1 MALTGGDGLVA
12 AARQFIPITKTASA
26 TTTAAQWHTLLGT
39 AGNPGAG
46 SLSIGNT
53 TAGVLVDDAVAGFP
67 LLNAFGSGNTGY
79 LHSVAFANT
88 VACRLE
94 VKDRIWH
101 AGSVVMTTLATTT
114 FTGQPSA
121 LGRFPDG
128 AGVGTEI
135 WIEINAA
142 VSATATTVAVGYTNS
157 AGTAGRTTGA
167 TATLASYITGRL
179 IQRPLQAG
187 DVGVQKIDS
196 VTIGGTVA
204 SAGSVNVILA
214 RPLWEGGRVP
224 VVGAGDV
231 HGPDKT
237 GLPIVYATSALW
249 PIIAAD
255 SASSGI
261 PDLLLTVINA

>member
-26 TTTAAQWHTLLGT
+26 TTTAAQWHTLLGN

-179 IQRPLQAG
+179 IQMPLQAG

>member
-1 MALTGGDGLVA
+1 MAITTGDGLIA
-12 AARQFIPITKTASA
+12 AARQLVPITKTALAS
-26 TTTAAQWHTLLGT
+26 TLAAQWHTLLDR

-53 TAGVLVDDAVAGFP
+53 TAGILVANTVAGFP
-67 LLNAFGSGNTGY
+67 LLNAFGGGATGY

-88 VACRLE
+88 VASRLE
-94 VKDRIWH
+94 IKDRIWH
-101 AGSVVMTTLATTT
+101 AGSVVMTALATTT

-128 AGVGTEI
+128 AGVGAEI
-135 WIEINAA
+135 WLEINAA

-167 TATLASYITGRL
+167 TATLASYATGRL
-179 IQRPLQAG
+179 IQMPLQAG
-187 DVGVQKIDS
+187 DAGVQKIDS

-204 SAGSVNVILA
+204 TAGSVNVILA

-237 GLPIVYATSALW
+237 GLPIVYATTALW

-255 SASSGI
+255 STSSGV
-261 PDLLLTVINA
+261 PALLMTIING

>member
-1 MALTGGDGLVA
+1 MAITTGDGLIG
-12 AARQFIPITKTASA
+12 AARQLVPITKTGSA
-26 TTTAAQWHTLLGT
+26 TTVAAQWHTLLDK

-46 SLSIGNT
+46 SLTVGNT
-53 TAGVLVDDAVAGFP
+53 TAGVLVDDTIAGFP
-67 LLNAFGSGNTGY
+67 LLNAFGGGNTGY

-88 VACRLE
+88 VASRLE

-101 AGSVVMTTLATTT
+101 AGSVSMTSLATTT

-135 WIEINAA
+135 WLEINAA
-142 VSATATTVAVGYTNS
+142 VSATATTVSVGYTNS
-157 AGTAGRTTGA
+157 AGTASRSTGA
-167 TATLASYITGRL
+167 TASLSGYITGRL
-179 IQRPLQAG
+179 IQMPLQAG

-204 SAGSVNVILA
+204 TAGTVNVILA

-237 GLPIVYATSALW
+237 GLPVLYATSALW

-255 SASSGI
+255 STSSGV
-261 PDLLLTVINA
+261 PDLLLTVING

>member
-1 MALTGGDGLVA
+1 MAITTGDGLIG
-12 AARQFIPITKTASA
+12 AARQLIPLTKTAAA
-26 TTTAAQWHTLLGT
+26 TTVAAQRHTLLDK

-53 TAGVLVDDAVAGFP
+53 TAGVLVEDTVAGFP

-88 VACRLE
+88 VASRLE
-94 VKDRIWH
+94 IKDRIWH
-101 AGSVVMTTLATTT
+101 AGSVLMTSLATTT

-128 AGVGTEI
+128 AGVGTQI

-157 AGTAGRTTGA
+157 AGTSGRTTGA
-167 TATLASYITGRL
+167 TASLSGYVTGRL
-179 IQRPLQAG
+179 VQMPLQSG

-204 SAGSVNVILA
+204 SAGSVNAILA

-255 SASSGI
+255 STSSGV
-261 PDLLLTVINA
+261 PHLLMTVING

>member
-26 TTTAAQWHTLLGT
+26 TTTAAQWHTLLGN

>member
-1 MALTGGDGLVA
+1 MAITTGDGLIG
-12 AARQFIPITKTASA
+12 AARQLIPLTKTAAA
-26 TTTAAQWHTLLGT
+26 TTVAAQWHTLLDK

-53 TAGVLVDDAVAGFP
+53 TAGVLVEDTVAGFP

-88 VACRLE
+88 VASRLE
-94 VKDRIWH
+94 IKDRIWH
-101 AGSVVMTTLATTT
+101 AGSVLMTSLATTT

-128 AGVGTEI
+128 AGVGTQI

-157 AGTAGRTTGA
+157 AGTSGRTTGA
-167 TATLASYITGRL
+167 TASLSGYVTGRL
-179 IQRPLQAG
+179 VQMPLQSG

-204 SAGSVNVILA
+204 SAGSVNAILA

-255 SASSGI
+255 STSSGV
-261 PDLLLTVINA
+261 PHLLMTVING